1 MMGYLDN
8 NERISEDSGS
18 NASQEEDMNDVG
30 EVILE
35 TEGELNDSQKELK
48 LVDEEGEK
56 RVLS

>member
-48 LVDEEGEK
+48 LVDEEGEMK
-56 RVLS
+56 VLS

>member
-18 NASQEEDMNDVG
+18 NVSQGEDMNDVG

-35 TEGELNDSQKELK
+35 TEGELNDS
-48 LVDEEGEK
+48 
-56 RVLS
+56 

>member
-18 NASQEEDMNDVG
+18 NASQGEDMNDVG

-35 TEGELNDSQKELK
+35 TEGELNDS
-48 LVDEEGEK
+48 
-56 RVLS
+56 

>member
-8 NERISEDSGS
+8 NERISEDSRS

-35 TEGELNDSQKELK
+35 TEGELNDS
-48 LVDEEGEK
+48 
-56 RVLS
+56 

>member
-18 NASQEEDMNDVG
+18 IVSQEEDMNDVG

-35 TEGELNDSQKELK
+35 TEGELNES
-48 LVDEEGEK
+48 
-56 RVLS
+56 

>member
-35 TEGELNDSQKELK
+35 TEGELNDS
-48 LVDEEGEK
+48 
-56 RVLS
+56 